1 MHLYGTVVTAVNF
14 LYIGL
19 EIFMFQMCMVHKG
32 KPLGG
37 RSPFCLRCPVL
48 QATWCHGVAEQA
60 AKVAGVRWGQP
71 QVNLKS
77 TSSQPLVNVQVLY
90 GCCSSPVCWVAWRP
104 AQVRT
109 QVTWTQDTW
118 ARRFHVQSWHLSC
131 CKCDHKV
138 RTEAIWP
145 EDTMAIIEVVMS
157 EVRELRLHDQRGH
170 RGNPRY
176 L

>member
-1 MHLYGTVVTAVNF
+1 MYLYGTAVTAVDF

-19 EIFMFQMCMVHKG
+19 EFFMFQMCMVHKG

-37 RSPFCLRCPVL
+37 RSPFCLTCPVL
-48 QATWCHGVAEQA
+48 QATWCHGVAQQA

-71 QVNLKS
+71 QVNLLS
-77 TSSQPLVNVQVLY
+77 TSSECAGPVRLLLLVCLLGGVTASAGENSGHMDTGHMGQ
-90 GCCSSPVCWVAWRP
+90 SS
-104 AQVRT
+104 
-109 QVTWTQDTW
+109 
-118 ARRFHVQSWHLSC
+118 HLSC

-145 EDTMAIIEVVMS
+145 EGTMAIIIEVVMS
-157 EVRELRLHDQRGH
+157 EVRELRLHDQRGQ